1 MGVLARNESTTNV
14 FNQFRLIMAGAHAKV
29 MMHDEV
35 LTFLFHLKCSGQF
48 LL

>member
-1 MGVLARNESTTNV
+1 MGGLARNESTRNV

-29 MMHDEV
+29 MMRDEV
-35 LTFLFHLKCSGQF
+35 FTFLFHLKCLGQF